1 MSRKMTRKM
10 IRKMTRQTLKI
21 PHLLAS
27 AAAMSILATTTVLWA
42 QPATSA
48 TSVTPAT
55 AMNAASSASKT
66 KPLSIEELVAAF
78 TKAESVKTSL
88 S

>member
-10 IRKMTRQTLKI
+10 IRKMTSKTLKI

-42 QPATSA
+42 QTAT
-48 TSVTPAT
+48 TVTPAT
-55 AMNAASSASKT
+55 AMSAASSASKT

-78 TKAESVKTSL
+78 TKAEPAKTSL
-88 S
+88 T

>member
-1 MSRKMTRKM
+1 MSRKTTRKM
-10 IRKMTRQTLKI
+10 IRKTLKI

-42 QPATSA
+42 QSA
-48 TSVTPAT
+48 TPATPAT

-78 TKAESVKTSL
+78 TKAEPAKTPL
-88 S
+88 I